1 MGGAPLP
8 GVLLSWPFG
17 WSLLPLPA
25 NPSYELWLRRIP
37 AQTISP
43 PTPPRRSAVGV
54 SRWILYFRCPAG
66 MRDRRSSSSCTCDRV
81 RRCCP
86 FAALVFITILRSASD
101 PLHRP
106 REPFS
111 LKLCVFKG
119 ELILTTVYPLLASS
133 RFDLGA
139 FVVAT
144 VGIFFCFLCNELI
157 SGTRAVS
164 MRRCFVRLEHICMW
178 ALMIMLLLPLRVL
191 YILVA

>member
-1 MGGAPLP
+1 MCY
-8 GVLLSWPFG
+8 SWPFG

-25 NPSYELWLRRIP
+25 DPSYELWLRQIP
-37 AQTISP
+37 AQIISP
-43 PTPPRRSAVGV
+43 PTPPRSSAVGV

-66 MRDRRSSSSCTCDRV
+66 TRDRRSSSSCTCDRV

-144 VGIFFCFLCNELI
+144 VGNFLF
-157 SGTRAVS
+157 S
-164 MRRCFVRLEHICMW
+164 MQRTHQW
-178 ALMIMLLLPLRVL
+178 YQSRV
-191 YILVA
+191 YA

>member
-8 GVLLSWPFG
+8 SVLLSWPFD

-25 NPSYELWLRRIP
+25 DPSYELWLRRIP
-37 AQTISP
+37 AQIISP

-66 MRDRRSSSSCTCDRV
+66 TRDRRSSSSRTCDRV

-133 RFDLGA
+133 RYDLGA
-139 FVVAT
+139 SVVAT
-144 VGIFFCFLCNELI
+144 VGKFLF
-157 SGTRAVS
+157 S
-164 MRRCFVRLEHICMW
+164 MQRTHQW
-178 ALMIMLLLPLRVL
+178 YQGRV
-191 YILVA
+191 YA

>member
-8 GVLLSWPFG
+8 CVLLSWPFG

-25 NPSYELWLRRIP
+25 DPSYELWLKWIP
-37 AQTISP
+37 AQIISP

-66 MRDRRSSSSCTCDRV
+66 TRDRRSSSSRTCDRV

-86 FAALVFITILRSASD
+86 FAALVFITILRSTSD

-133 RFDLGA
+133 RYDLGA
-139 FVVAT
+139 SVVAT
-144 VGIFFCFLCNELI
+144 VGNFLF
-157 SGTRAVS
+157 S
-164 MRRCFVRLEHICMW
+164 MQRTHHFECSNYLNTSLKNYVQIRH
-178 ALMIMLLLPLRVL
+178 
-191 YILVA
+191 